1 MENII
6 LRRFE
11 KKDEDAIYNLHVTVM
26 KHAGTFIYV
35 AKLRKEWDKDLKNIE
50 EIYIKNKGEFYVATA
65 EDKIIGMGAIRKVDE
80 TTAEVKRMRV
90 EPSMQGKGIGKLIL
104 DRLIERA
111 KELGYKKLILDTG
124 EEQKTARHL
133 YETRG
138 FKEYNRGE
146 IAGQE
151 TIYYQVEI

>member
-11 KKDEDAIYNLHVTVM
+11 KKDENAIYNLHITTM

-50 EIYIKNKGEFYVATA
+50 EVYINNKGEFYVATA
-65 EDKIIGMGAIRKVDE
+65 EDKIVGMGAIRKIDE

-124 EEQKTARHL
+124 EKQKTARHL

-138 FKEYNRGE
+138 FKEYKRGE

-151 TIYYQVEI
+151 TLYYQVKI